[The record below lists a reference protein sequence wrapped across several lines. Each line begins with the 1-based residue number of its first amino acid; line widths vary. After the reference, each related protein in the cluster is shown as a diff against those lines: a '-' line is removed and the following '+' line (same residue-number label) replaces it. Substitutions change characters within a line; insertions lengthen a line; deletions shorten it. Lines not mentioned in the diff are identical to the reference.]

1 MKKILDQIEFVKRNW
16 MHVILWIGVLILFFP
31 VLRQVYCGK
40 WTSLNYDHAYFILP
54 VSIFLIWRIR
64 KELFEIYARRKAGI
78 SFSCVLLFAVSVWM
92 YVFGWK
98 WGYMFVCMA
107 AFIPATG
114 ALTGLIYG
122 LGVLKRV
129 WFSFFYLIFMI
140 PPPAS
145 MLDSITLPMQY
156 VSSSI
161 AYRMLGTAGYN
172 VVKNGLLITIN
183 DFSIVVGNACSGFR
197 SFITL
202 TVLGLLYIYFY
213 ASKERLSYKV
223 ILLGLIP
230 ILAIVGNSLRICC
243 IGLLGYHF
251 GQEVADGFLH
261 SFSGMLVFVF
271 MIMGLFLADLVMGKV
286 FRRVKDIKA
295 KG

>member
-1 MKKILDQIEFVKRNW
+1 
-16 MHVILWIGVLILFFP
+16 
-31 VLRQVYCGK
+31 
-40 WTSLNYDHAYFILP
+40 
-54 VSIFLIWRIR
+54 
-64 KELFEIYARRKAGI
+64 
-78 SFSCVLLFAVSVWM
+78 
-92 YVFGWK
+92 
-98 WGYMFVCMA
+98 
-107 AFIPATG
+107 
-114 ALTGLIYG
+114 
-122 LGVLKRV
+122 
-129 WFSFFYLIFMI
+129 
-140 PPPAS
+140 
-145 MLDSITLPMQY
+145 
-156 VSSSI
+156 
-161 AYRMLGTAGYN
+161 MLGTAGYN

-271 MIMGLFLADLVMGKV
+271 MIMGLFLGTIREMTGSIWPGAVAHALNNGAALALLA
-286 FRRVKDIKA
+286 IA
-295 KG
+295 PHHHGHQSGP